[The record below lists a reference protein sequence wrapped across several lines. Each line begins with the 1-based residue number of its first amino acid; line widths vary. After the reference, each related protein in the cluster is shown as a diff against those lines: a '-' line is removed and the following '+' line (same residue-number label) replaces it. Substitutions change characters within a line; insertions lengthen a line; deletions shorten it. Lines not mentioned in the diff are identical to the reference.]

1 MLTTL
6 DYALA
11 YLHRGWSVIPL
22 EPGTKRPATAL
33 APYLSGE
40 ARMTADDARRWWSTG
55 DYGIGIVTGKPSG
68 IVVIDIDPRNGGDLA
83 IANMVGTD
91 LVQTTGGGGLHV
103 VCAYPGE
110 PTPCGKT
117 REPGVDR
124 KGDGGYIVAAPSIH
138 PNGHAYRWR
147 NELSRTFADGTG
159 SAWLLGDPAPLPAWV
174 TERRQSGESSLA
186 DTPSEPWIASTLAH
200 PERVQPGSQE
210 ETLTRLCWWAARH
223 LPHDIGLGL
232 LQGWAARLPLGNPH
246 DPWTEQHVASRL
258 ERAAEKREPD
268 PGYVSGIVGE
278 EPAPKVAALREKVRS
293 APAFVAQAET
303 DAAGREWIAPD
314 FLAPGCWTELIGVMK
329 EGKTTFAC
337 GLLKAVTTG
346 GEYLGRTCQ
355 ATSVLYVTEQ
365 VGLSFQRTLERGALL
380 ESENLY
386 VLTIADLFGLR
397 WSEAS
402 TAIVDIAAELG
413 CKVIVIDTLAR
424 LSGMVDEDEAKSV
437 TVLNPLLKARALG
450 IAVLFVRHSRKAG
463 GAINV
468 AARGTGAITGE
479 MDICLYITAPQGVAS
494 DYRRLEGVSRLT
506 DTIEE
511 HLEYDGGTYIV
522 GTDPAEAKREA
533 AVAPVVQ
540 HLSAQGMAWTPGPAV
555 VEAVKGAR
563 SKAQVYKDLKAL
575 LADGTIEQSDAGYR
589 IRPTGASGVTT

>member
-1 MLTTL
+1 MTTL

-11 YLHRGWSVIPL
+11 YLARGWSIIPL
-22 EPGTKRPATAL
+22 KPRSKEPARKV

-40 ARMTADDARRWWSTG
+40 LRMTEAEATDCWGHEPDL
-55 DYGIGIVTGKPSG
+55 GIGIVTGKPSG
-68 IVVIDIDPRNGGDLA
+68 LVVIDVDPRNGGDVDR
-83 IANMVGTD
+83 IRWEVGSYAT
-91 LVQTTGGGGLHV
+91 QATGGGGLHIL
-103 VCAYPGE
+103 CAHPGE

-117 REPGVDR
+117 AVPGVDR
-124 KGDGGYIVAAPSIH
+124 KGDGGYIVAAPSVH
-138 PNGHAYRWR
+138 PNGTRYRWEY
-147 NELSRTFADGTG
+147 ELE
-159 SAWLLGDPAPLPAWV
+159 LGDGPFLDLGPLPAWV
-174 TERRQSGESSLA
+174 TERRQSGESSIA
-186 DTPSEPWIASTLAH
+186 DTPSEPSEPWIASTLAH

-223 LPHDIGLGL
+223 LPYDIGLGV
-232 LQGWAARLPLGNPH
+232 LQGWVSRLPLGNPH

-258 ERAAEKREPD
+258 ERAIEKREPD
-268 PGYVSGIVGE
+268 PGAVSGIVGE
-278 EPAPKVAALREKVRS
+278 EPATRSATALREKVRD
-293 APAFVAQAET
+293 APTFIAQAQT
-303 DAAGREWIAPD
+303 DAAGREWIATD
-314 FLAPGCWTELIGVMK
+314 FIAPGCWTELIGVMK

-337 GLLKAVTTG
+337 GLLRAVTR
-346 GEYLGRTCQ
+346 GEPYLGRDCR
-355 ATSVLYVTEQ
+355 AERVLYVTEQ
-365 VGLSFQRTLERGALL
+365 VGLSFQRTLERGGLL
-380 ESENLY
+380 DATNLY

-437 TVLNPLLKARALG
+437 VVLNPLLKARALG

-479 MDICLYITAPQGVAS
+479 MDVCLYITAPQGVAS
-494 DYRRLEGVSRLT
+494 NYRRLEGVSRLT

-511 HLEYDGGTYIV
+511 HLEYDGGTYII
-522 GTDPAEAKREA
+522 GTDPAATKREA

-540 HLSAQGMAWTPGPAV
+540 HLSAQGMAWTPAAAII
-555 VEAVKGAR
+555 EAVKDDR
-563 SKAQVYKDLKAL
+563 SRAQVYKDLKAL
-575 LADGTIEQSDAGYR
+575 ITAGTIEESDAGYR
-589 IRPTGASGVTT
+589 IRPTGATGVTG